1 MSAILFRPKCVQA
14 DMAVYVGHMMLHAGF
29 IQYLKIG
36 TCQLINWMLWIYIS
50 SCVNLIT
57 QHANHKCNTKAFAD
71 IFLRNISLTLNSF
84 VNILFIDKAV
94 NHLWNVAQKVLIKA
108 FI

>member
-50 SCVNLIT
+50 SCAKLII
-57 QHANHKCNTKAFAD
+57 QHAKHKCNTKAFVNT
-71 IFLRNISLTLNSF
+71 FLGNILSTLNTF
-84 VNILFIDKAV
+84 VNILFIDNDVK
-94 NHLWNVAQKVLIKA
+94 H
-108 FI
+108 